1 MGIEPHNEPQ
11 DLLPFERLLA
21 EISTSFINLPA
32 GRIGDEIVAAQKRIC
47 ELLDLDRSA
56 LLLTAQDDPGILL
69 LTHVHQPPGSP
80 SPPARLNAMDLYPW
94 TVPMLLSGETVAVSK
109 TTELPAEAR
118 RDRDSFDLF
127 GTKSAVYVPLSVG
140 KGPVFG
146 VLGFVVTRGERDW
159 PRRVVQQFQLVA
171 QIFANALSRQQ
182 AEKSLEE
189 RLRFEML
196 LADISAR
203 FVNLPSGRIDGAIAD
218 AQRHVCECLGL
229 DLSALWQWSVD
240 APGLLTM
247 THIYR
252 ALEGPPLPEPMDAQK
267 YFPWCRQQLEEGK
280 IVSVS
285 SMADLPAEAIRDRE
299 TWCHYGIK
307 TSLTLPM
314 SVGDGLPIGAL
325 SFNTVRAERP
335 WPEAIVKRLQL
346 VSQIFTNA
354 LARKRAELEL
364 VKSEQRLRLITNA
377 LPVLIAYVS
386 SDQRYRFNNDAYR
399 SWFGISPEEALG
411 RTIREVIGEEFYRS
425 AKPYIER
432 ALSGEH
438 VRCSLDVETAEG
450 RPLAVE
456 AIYVPDVNEQAD
468 VRGFYVLVIDVTDRN
483 RAQQE
488 AKRLQDELL
497 HAGRI
502 STMGELAGALAHEIN
517 QPLSAIMSNAQAA
530 RRFLNTP
537 APEMEEIREI
547 LDDIVKEGGR
557 ASGVINRLR
566 ALLKKENIEPEPIN
580 INAVFRDVVMLL
592 NGDAVRRDIRIGLEF
607 EPLLPFVQGDRIQ
620 LQQVALNLLLNA
632 FEAMNE
638 HPNKNR
644 QVLLRTGL
652 KDSQVLAAVTDTG
665 NGIPIAEAE
674 KIFNPFYTSKPQ
686 GLGMGLSICRS
697 IINSHHGRLWAE
709 NNPDGGATF
718 YFSLPAARL
727 D

>member
-182 AEKSLEE
+182 SEKSLEE

-218 AQRHVCECLGL
+218 AQRHVCESLGL

-252 ALEGPPLPEPMDAQK
+252 ALEGPALPEPMDAQE

-299 TWCHYGIK
+299 TWRHYGIK

-566 ALLKKENIEPEPIN
+566 ALLKKENIEPEPID

-644 QVLLRTGL
+644 QVLIRTGL

-718 YFSLPAARL
+718 YFSLPAALL

>member
-1 MGIEPHNEPQ
+1 
-11 DLLPFERLLA
+11 
-21 EISTSFINLPA
+21 
-32 GRIGDEIVAAQKRIC
+32 
-47 ELLDLDRSA
+47 
-56 LLLTAQDDPGILL
+56 
-69 LTHVHQPPGSP
+69 
-80 SPPARLNAMDLYPW
+80 
-94 TVPMLLSGETVAVSK
+94 MLLSGETVAVSK

>member
-1 MGIEPHNEPQ
+1 
-11 DLLPFERLLA
+11 
-21 EISTSFINLPA
+21 
-32 GRIGDEIVAAQKRIC
+32 
-47 ELLDLDRSA
+47 
-56 LLLTAQDDPGILL
+56 
-69 LTHVHQPPGSP
+69 
-80 SPPARLNAMDLYPW
+80 
-94 TVPMLLSGETVAVSK
+94 MLLSGETVAVSK

-182 AEKSLEE
+182 SEKSLEE

-566 ALLKKENIEPEPIN
+566 ALLKKENIEPEPID

-644 QVLLRTGL
+644 QVLIRTGL